1 MDALVYGLISIC
13 IFVAVVW
20 LVIWV
25 LGQIG
30 VPLPGQVI
38 KILWV
43 IVGLLCFLWL
53 YHVFTGGGGGFPMVH
68 LPR

>member
-1 MDALVYGLISIC
+1 MDALVSFLITIC
-13 IFVAVVW
+13 LIAAIVW
-20 LVIWV
+20 LVLWV

-43 IVGLLCFLWL
+43 IFGLLVLLAL
-53 YHVFTGGGGGFPMVH
+53 YHMFAGGGLS
-68 LPR
+68 LPKFK

>member
-1 MDALVYGLISIC
+1 MDALVYGLIYIC
-13 IFVAVVW
+13 FFVAIVF
-20 LVIWV
+20 LVLWV

-38 KILWV
+38 KVLWV

-53 YHVFTGGGGGFPMVH
+53 FHMVTGGGMA
-68 LPR
+68 LPTLPHR

>member
-1 MDALVYGLISIC
+1 MDALVSFLITIC
-13 IFVAVVW
+13 IIAAIFY

-30 VPLPGQVI
+30 VPLPVQVI

-43 IVGLLCFLWL
+43 IFALIVLLAL
-53 YHVFTGGGGGFPMVH
+53 YHVLVGASGW
-68 LPR
+68 PRIRIG

>member
-1 MDALVYGLISIC
+1 MDAIVGFLITIC
-13 IFVAVVW
+13 IIAAVFY

-43 IVGLLCFLWL
+43 IFGLIVLLAL
-53 YHVFTGGGGGFPMVH
+53 YHMFVGGGGLTFPKLH
-68 LPR
+68 

>member
-1 MDALVYGLISIC
+1 MDAIVGFLITVC
-13 IFVAVVW
+13 IIAAVFY

-43 IVGLLCFLWL
+43 IFALIVLLAL
-53 YHVFTGGGGGFPMVH
+53 YHMFAGGLTFPKF
-68 LPR
+68 R